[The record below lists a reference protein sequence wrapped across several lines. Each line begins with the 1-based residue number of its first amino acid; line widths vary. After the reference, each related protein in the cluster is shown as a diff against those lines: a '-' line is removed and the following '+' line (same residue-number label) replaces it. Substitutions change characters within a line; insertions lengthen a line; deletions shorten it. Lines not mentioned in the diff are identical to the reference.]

1 MTDIFSENKW
11 HMLELKSVVTA
22 PIMQKDKLIVTT
34 KPPPHYQLAFKT
46 SGHSTIIYNGK
57 QLEFKTGSLLYLPM
71 VNSQPTVRYEKYIVE
86 EGSSIVIFF
95 MSGEKLPEEA
105 FVYDLENPQTA
116 CDLFRQLYNTWAG
129 KSQSYYCDCM
139 SLVYKL
145 ISQLQRR
152 SLTGRDTAYY
162 RNRLIRSVAY
172 IHNHFREVK
181 LDQHRLAE
189 ISGMNYDYFRHVFR
203 EAYGLSPVQ
212 YINRL
217 KIENAK
223 ELLASRLYSIQEI
236 SELTGFAN
244 QYYFSRCFKN
254 LTGVT
259 PTGYRDEYYMI

>member
-11 HMLELKSVVTA
+11 HSLELKSVVVA

-34 KPPPHYQLAFKT
+34 KPPPHYQLAIKT
-46 SGHSTIIYNGK
+46 SGHSTIVYNGK
-57 QLEFKTGSLLYLPM
+57 QLEFKTGSILFLPM

-95 MSGEKLPEEA
+95 MSGEELPEEA
-105 FVYDLENPQTA
+105 FAYDPDTPQVL
-116 CDLFRQLYNTWAG
+116 CDLFRQLYNTWSG
-129 KSQSYYCDCM
+129 KSQTYYCDCM
-139 SLVYKL
+139 SLVYRI

-152 SLTGRDTAYY
+152 NLTGRDTAYY
-162 RNRLIRSVAY
+162 RNRLIKSVAFM
-172 IHNHFREVK
+172 HKHFREIK

-189 ISGMNYDYFRHVFR
+189 VSDMNYDYFRHVFK
-203 EAYGLSPVQ
+203 EAYGMSPVQ

-223 ELLASRLYSIQEI
+223 ELIASRLYSVQEI
-236 SELTGFAN
+236 AELTGFSN
-244 QYYFSRCFKN
+244 QYYFSRCFKT

-259 PTGYRDEYYMI
+259 PTQYRDEYYMI